1 MNRTP
6 RIRVVVA
13 DDHHLV
19 RQGIRALLE
28 KASDIEVVGEAADGY
43 QAVELVDRLAP
54 DVLVTDIAMPRLDG
68 NQAAAR
74 VRALDVATQ
83 VVILSMYSDE
93 ALVRQALRNGA
104 KGYLLKRSVTEELLL
119 AVRVANR
126 GELYLSPAVSGSI
139 VTELLALE
147 ADADLSSPSE
157 RLTARER
164 EVLQL
169 ISEGHTNQAIAQL
182 LTVSVKTVEKH
193 RANLMSKLNVHDLA
207 GLIRAAIKQG
217 MVYLDH

>member
-1 MNRTP
+1 LRGK
-6 RIRVVVA
+6 RAIRVIIA

-28 KASDIEVVGEAADGY
+28 KADDIEVVAEAADG
-43 QAVELVDRLAP
+43 QEAVELVERLAP
-54 DVLVTDIAMPRLDG
+54 DVLVMDIAMPRMNG
-68 NQAAAR
+68 NQATER
-74 VRALDVATQ
+74 VRALGAVTQ

-93 ALVRQALRNGA
+93 TLVRQALRSGA

-119 AVRVANR
+119 AVRAASR
-126 GELYLSPAVSGSI
+126 GEIYLSPAISESI
-139 VTELLALE
+139 VAEFLTLQTD
-147 ADADLSSPSE
+147 ADASSPLE
-157 RLTARER
+157 RLTPRER

-169 ISEGHTNQAIAQL
+169 ISEGHTNSAIAQI

-207 GLIRAAIKQG
+207 GLMRVAIKHG
-217 MVYLDH
+217 LILLDK